1 MTSAAASPDDPL
13 GYDAFVREDIDEDG
27 RDATGLE
34 LTQNAILHRITT
46 DKLLLT
52 DAPSGEDVVEFGE
65 DVRKW
70 VGSVETQDSANAKAP
85 RLVEVIKREPNIN
98 PNSIR
103 VDIQMQLAGAR
114 WAFIIAISCRT
125 TTELPVALTLG
136 VDAMTVEL
144 LSQGK

>member
-1 MTSAAASPDDPL
+1 MTSASPDDPL
-13 GYDAFVREDIDEDG
+13 GYDVYVREDIEPDG

-52 DAPSGEDVVEFGE
+52 DAPSGEDFVEFGE

-70 VGSVETQDSANAKAP
+70 VGGVETQESADAKAP
-85 RLVEVIKREPNIN
+85 RLTEVIKRDPTIN
-98 PNSIR
+98 PASIT
-103 VDIQMQLAGAR
+103 VDIQMQLTGAQ
-114 WAFIIAISCRT
+114 WALIIAINCRT
-125 TTELPVALTLG
+125 TTELPIALIVG
-136 VDAMTVEL
+136 VDAVTVEL